1 MVGKRRRMR
10 RIFGADGRTL
20 IVAMDHAAP
29 MGPVPG
35 LVDPASVIRTVVG
48 AGADA
53 ILTTYGTATRFV
65 DDFDGHGLVLRLID
79 GQELG
84 VEEALRAGA
93 DAVMSMHFVGAGQA
107 ETERHSGRLSIE
119 CAAWGMPLATEVL
132 AQVEDADAAERAWLI
147 AKGCRA
153 SMELGADFV
162 KTVYTGDQEGFARV
176 VAGTHLPIVVLG
188 GQRMGTDEQV
198 LISVREALDAGASGV
213 AIGRNIWQH
222 ERPERMVA
230 ALGHLIHGNASV
242 SQARTELVSVS
253 S

>member
-1 MVGKRRRMR
+1 MVGKQRRLR

-29 MGPVPG
+29 MGPVKG

-53 ILTTYGTATRFV
+53 ILTTYGTATRCV
-65 DDFDGHGLVLRLID
+65 DAFDGRGLVLRLID

-84 VEEALRAGA
+84 VEEAIRVGA
-93 DAVMSMHFVGAGQA
+93 DAVMSMHFVGDGQA
-107 ETERHSGRLSIE
+107 STERHSGRLSVE

-132 AQVEDADAAERAWLI
+132 AQVEDADASERAWLI

-153 SMELGADFV
+153 SMELGADLV
-162 KTVYTGDQEGFARV
+162 KTVYTGDQDSFARV

-188 GQRMGTDEQV
+188 GQRMSTDEQV
-198 LISVREALDAGASGV
+198 LVSVREALDAGAAGV

-230 ALGHLIHGNASV
+230 ALGRLVHGDASV
-242 SQARTELVSVS
+242 SQALSELASVS
-253 S
+253 A